1 MKKLLCLL
9 LCAVTVSAFGQ
20 GKTLYRVNVLKPK
33 PGMRSAF
40 EASWK
45 THMAKFHNATDKRT
59 VYEITSGTQ
68 NGSYVIVEGP
78 ISYADMDIE
87 KPMTKEHGLDLEKTF
102 SSLLEPNSANG
113 IYRNADTLSFRGD
126 TKANLFVL
134 NVTVLKDGKTQEYLT
149 EMRRGVL
156 INTKLNSPFSY
167 NFFVK
172 QFAGSSP
179 TMVSVRIL
187 KDGYK
192 ELDADYYNKVM
203 TPDGFK
209 NAYIAD
215 YGQDAWDKRLKML
228 VDDVVS
234 REQQFE
240 KLRIDLSSP
249 Q

>member
-33 PGMRSAF
+33 PGMKSAF

-45 THMAKFHNATDKRT
+45 THMAKYHNATDKRT
-59 VYEITSGTQ
+59 VYEITSGPQ
-68 NGSYVIVEGP
+68 SGSYVIVEGP
-78 ISYADMDIE
+78 ISYADMDVE

-102 SSLLEPNSANG
+102 SPLLEPNSSNA
-113 IYRNADTLSFRGD
+113 IYRHADTLSYHGD
-126 TKANLFVL
+126 TKASLFLL
-134 NVTVLKDGKTQEYLT
+134 NMTVLKDGKTAEFLT
-149 EMRRGVL
+149 EVRRGVL
-156 INTKLNSPFSY
+156 ISTKLNSPFSNNY
-167 NFFVK
+167 FIK

-192 ELDADYYNKVM
+192 ELDADYNKM
-203 TPDGFK
+203 MAPDAFK

-215 YGQDAWDKRLKML
+215 YGQDAWDKRVKLQ

-240 KLRIDLSSP
+240 KLRTDLSSP